1 MIVASRQSAS
11 ISNTQNY
18 TVCSGNYRQGPKV
31 GKPSTGTRDSPRK
44 AKMHPGIKQPESM
57 MRAIQEVTDNC
68 FDDGGRK
75 GRHKAN

>member
-1 MIVASRQSAS
+1 MIVASSQSAT

-18 TVCSGNYRQGPKV
+18 TVCSVIYPQGPKV
-31 GKPSTGTRDSPRK
+31 GNPSMGTRDSPRK
-44 AKMHPGIKQPESM
+44 AKMHPGIKQPENM

-75 GRHKAN
+75 GRHKVN